1 MIKTLL
7 AVSCLS
13 PRWAKSSAWPKNLRT
28 AARMVMRWPVQ
39 LHIAVFWAVFLNR
52 LRSRYCRVPMFV
64 RQRHNL
70 LRTVCRR
77 PGSTSVDHGGLK
89 STLQSQAKIN
99 RNLTPIIRSITLEQK
114 VQCAGNAR
122 LFRLK

>member
-1 MIKTLL
+1 
-7 AVSCLS
+7 
-13 PRWAKSSAWPKNLRT
+13 
-28 AARMVMRWPVQ
+28 
-39 LHIAVFWAVFLNR
+39 LNR

-89 STLQSQAKIN
+89 TILQSQSKIN
-99 RNLTPIIRSITLEQK
+99 WNLTPIILQRQRPDK
-114 VQCAGNAR
+114 CATNLHKATR
-122 LFRLK
+122 IASPFT

>member
-1 MIKTLL
+1 
-7 AVSCLS
+7 
-13 PRWAKSSAWPKNLRT
+13 
-28 AARMVMRWPVQ
+28 
-39 LHIAVFWAVFLNR
+39 LNR

-77 PGSTSVDHGGLK
+77 PGWTSVDHGGLK

-99 RNLTPIIRSITLEQK
+99 WNLTPIIRSITLKQK

>member
-1 MIKTLL
+1 MYYVQAWFMVRVAAEHNAL
-7 AVSCLS
+7 ARLANFTFHISRAQNVPGWL
-13 PRWAKSSAWPKNLRT
+13 
-28 AARMVMRWPVQ
+28 Q
-39 LHIAVFWAVFLNR
+39 LHAQTV
-52 LRSRYCRVPMFV
+52 RSRYCRVPMFV

-77 PGSTSVDHGGLK
+77 LGWTSVDHGGLK

-99 RNLTPIIRSITLEQK
+99 WNLTPIIRSITLEQK